1 MLRRPSLPSPRLPRA
16 TVLALAAAV
25 GLSLAGVSRAAP
37 PFLRGIRDHSVCCGL
52 KVPLNVDGIPL
63 DYSDPAYA
71 KVLASHEP
79 SPAPDALAADTPSAP
94 AAPTAPATP
103 AAPSTPAASD
113 TPAPPIENPN
123 SKFENPPPS
132 PPPSRPILR
141 LPGPPLSALDG
152 RLETQ
157 SGYAKIAFSQLAGFP
172 FADPPQPLPPGTP
185 PPDVLAQVPAS
196 VRRLDGKK
204 VVLTGFMLPTK
215 MENGFATEFFFLSS
229 SQLCCFGVTPSA
241 NEWMIVKMKKEG
253 LPAVQDVPMSLA
265 GRLRVRAQ
273 WTDGFLTSI
282 YELEGDGLL
291 KTKQ

>member
-1 MLRRPSLPSPRLPRA
+1 M
-16 TVLALAAAV
+16 LALAAAL
-25 GLSLAGVSRAAP
+25 GLALSDAVQAAP

-52 KVPLNVDGIPL
+52 KVPLTVDGIPL
-63 DYSDPAYA
+63 DFSDPAYA
-71 KVLASHEP
+71 KALALHEASPATEALASD
-79 SPAPDALAADTPSAP
+79 APTTS

-103 AAPSTPAASD
+103 PEAPAPTTSSTPP
-113 TPAPPIENPN
+113 TPPIENPH

-215 MENGFATEFFFLSS
+215 MEAGFATEFFFLSS

-241 NEWMIVKMKKEG
+241 NEWIIVKMKKEG

-291 KTKQ
+291 PAKR

>member
-1 MLRRPSLPSPRLPRA
+1 MFRRHSLPSPRFHRA
-16 TVLALAAAV
+16 AVIARAAAV
-25 GLSLAGVSRAAP
+25 GLALAEVVHAAP

-71 KVLASHEP
+71 KALASHEP
-79 SPAPDALAADTPSAP
+79 SPTSDAPTTST
-94 AAPTAPATP
+94 APTAPATP
-103 AAPSTPAASD
+103 TEP
-113 TPAPPIENPN
+113 PAPTASATSAPPAPAIENPN

-215 MENGFATEFFFLSS
+215 MEAGFATEFFFLSS

-291 KTKQ
+291 KTKS

>member
-1 MLRRPSLPSPRLPRA
+1 
-16 TVLALAAAV
+16 VLALAAAL
-25 GLSLAGVSRAAP
+25 GLALAGIARAAP

-79 SPAPDALAADTPSAP
+79 SLAPEPLASDAPSP
-94 AAPTAPATP
+94 SAAPTAPVTPTEPPTPATP
-103 AAPSTPAASD
+103 AAPASP
-113 TPAPPIENPN
+113 TPPIENPN
-123 SKFENPPPS
+123 SKSENPPPS

-172 FADPPQPLPPGTP
+172 FTAPTEPLAPGTP
-185 PPDVLAQVPAS
+185 PPDLLAQVPAS

-204 VVLTGFMLPTK
+204 VVLSGFMLPTK

-291 KTKQ
+291 KTKS

>member
-1 MLRRPSLPSPRLPRA
+1 MHCSRATPSLRTPLA
-16 TVLALAAAV
+16 ALFVTLALAD
-25 GLSLAGVSRAAP
+25 LARAAP
-37 PFLRGIRDHSVCCGL
+37 PFLRGVRDHSVCCGL

-63 DYSDPAYA
+63 DFSDPAYA
-71 KVLASHEP
+71 KAVAVH
-79 SPAPDALAADTPSAP
+79 APPADTDTPTADQP
-94 AAPTAPATP
+94 ADSTAPAT
-103 AAPSTPAASD
+103 ASTSGSA
-113 TPAPPIENPN
+113 PIENPN
-123 SKFENPPPS
+123 SKIENPSPPPS
-132 PPPSRPILR
+132 PRPSRPILR

-157 SGYAKIAFSQLAGFP
+157 SGYAKIAFSQLAGFA
-172 FADPPQPLPPGTP
+172 FTAPPQPLPAGTT

-204 VVLTGFMLPTK
+204 VLLTGFMLPTK

-229 SQLCCFGVTPSA
+229 SQLCCYGTTPSA
-241 NEWMIVKMKKEG
+241 NEWMVVKMKKEG

-291 KTKQ
+291 KTKS